1 MKDNHEKPPT
11 NWKIE
16 SSHDDL
22 NFGKVQCWLCTN
34 MRAGFI
40 CQWCLRKGDFVY
52 QGSKPT
58 VFFAEKVNSHLAPCR
73 TDMKGFRYIDKKM
86 HLIKVEA
93 AKIDILTG
101 IADKLE
107 VRNRSLKLVSEL
119 KKCIYILISNYDGTT
134 FLLLS
139 KSYY

>member
-1 MKDNHEKPPT
+1 
-11 NWKIE
+11 
-16 SSHDDL
+16 
-22 NFGKVQCWLCTN
+22 